1 MKRTVFLSLASAA
14 FFLMQPVFAQ
24 APGGAGAAG
33 QGPATPSTFPGQGP
47 APAVGGPQAT
57 AGPAAQPQKVDD
69 KKFAKDAALGA
80 MTNVELAKMAVQ
92 KAASP
97 EVKQYGQKVVDEQ
110 TKANQ
115 QLKEVATKE
124 NISVPDALDTKQQS
138 RIDKL
143 SKLSGPNFDKAY
155 LKNQLKDEE
164 SQVRDFTDEAKG
176 GTDPV
181 IKGFASSTLP
191 SLQQQFEMAK
201 NLNKSV
207 KKSKAQ

>member
-1 MKRTVFLSLASAA
+1 M
-14 FFLMQPVFAQ
+14 
-24 APGGAGAAG
+24 
-33 QGPATPSTFPGQGP
+33 
-47 APAVGGPQAT
+47 
-57 AGPAAQPQKVDD
+57 
-69 KKFAKDAALGA
+69 GA

-176 GTDPV
+176 GTDPA
-181 IKGFASSTLP
+181 IKSFASSALP
-191 SLQQQFEMAK
+191 SLQQQVEMAK

-207 KKSKAQ
+207 KKSKTQ